1 MNSNKDKSPDS
12 RSSRELW
19 LSAAFEALVQ
29 NGVGAVKIQPLAEQL
44 KLSRTSFYW
53 YFKDRKALLAALIE
67 EWNHKNTGGL
77 TAASEAYAE
86 SLAEAV
92 LNVISAF
99 LDPNQFDSKLDFAIR
114 SWALQDP
121 DVMEEVRIADEVRLQ
136 ALTAM
141 FEKHGYD
148 SHDAD
153 VRARTIYLVQIG
165 YISMQVQEDLAT
177 RMARIPNYVAT
188 YTGQQPTP
196 NEIARFHARHHFVPE
211 S

>member
-1 MNSNKDKSPDS
+1 MNSTTDKSPDS

-53 YFKDRKALLAALIE
+53 YFKDRKALLSALIE
-67 EWNHKNTGGL
+67 EWNRKNTGGL
-77 TAASEAYAE
+77 TAATEAYAE

-99 LDPNQFDSKLDFAIR
+99 LDANQFDSKLDFAIR

-136 ALTAM
+136 ALIAM

-148 SHDAD
+148 RHDAD